1 MQKGW
6 YFGQPSECETR
17 DESFKLVGNNKL
29 ETKLDTIDKVAQEKF
44 RLESIG
50 KSRIENRKLLNTS
63 ERSIKLGFVCLFLRY
78 FNLVDVVRRE
88 KSRWS
93 QEGRITSEQKKKEI
107 EVLTNER
114 IKMIQEEHN
123 LKHHQ
128 ALIQHFYKKAK
139 YGAEQAIQRKNVEV
153 TERVSF
159 FYSRLLYSIQGR
171 TISQLRKIHT
181 SLNCINFK
189 ATSSTCYTHE
199 KIDRGIF
206 CYSYPASL

>member
-139 YGAEQAIQRKNVEV
+139 YGAEQAIQRKK
-153 TERVSF
+153 R
-159 FYSRLLYSIQGR
+159 
-171 TISQLRKIHT
+171 
-181 SLNCINFK
+181 
-189 ATSSTCYTHE
+189 
-199 KIDRGIF
+199 
-206 CYSYPASL
+206 